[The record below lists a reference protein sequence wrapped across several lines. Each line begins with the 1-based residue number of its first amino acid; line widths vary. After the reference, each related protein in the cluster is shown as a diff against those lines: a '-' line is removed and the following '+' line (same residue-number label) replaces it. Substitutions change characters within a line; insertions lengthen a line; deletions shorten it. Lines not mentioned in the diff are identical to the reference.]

1 MEDRAQTIYL
11 SIKARS
17 KKRRIKFDLTLDWLL
32 GKLRAG
38 VCEITGLP
46 FSEKIQ
52 KPAHRYAP
60 SVDRI
65 DPKKGYVKDNCRVV
79 LLMVN
84 VIKRDYT
91 DEEVAQ
97 VGLAIDGYL
106 QGEKVPSDLE
116 EMLCCQIQEAGLD
129 EGMVRELR
137 AIPGR
142 RFRIDF
148 AWPDLKLA
156 VEVQGGLWTRGR
168 HSRPMGIVKDYEKF
182 NLLTLHG
189 WRVLLLTSLDVR
201 GEKGLEMIR
210 DAISQSSSSSESPP
224 EE

>member
-1 MEDRAQTIYL
+1 VEDRAQMVYL
-11 SIKARS
+11 SIKSRS
-17 KKRRIKFDLTLDWLL
+17 KKKNLKFDLTLDWLL
-32 GKLRAG
+32 NKLKKG
-38 VCEITGLP
+38 ICEITGLP

-52 KPAHRYAP
+52 RPAHRYAP

-84 VIKRDYT
+84 HIKRDYT

-97 VGLAIDGYL
+97 VGLAMDGYL

-129 EGMVRELR
+129 GGMVRELR
-137 AIPGR
+137 AIPKR